1 MGLLA
6 TCRRAELT
14 YEVSLADVVFPT
26 GSAGA
31 LLGARYR
38 RWLGLPPAM
47 PPGHEAARP
56 HKVEVDDIVVGSVLE
71 LVVLACKSNALRC
84 RLLGSAREVTLRTA
98 VRDEIAGSIIA
109 VTPKKQ
115 WTHARHPYLSGD
127 VSSVRIDASVLGLV
141 PLALTRAGRI
151 VEPRRG
157 HSRYK
162 ANVKTPTSA
171 GPIATRIVRALRT
184 AKGARVVDLRAFREG
199 TARAAE
205 LQKSTDLRDLVS
217 GARVPCIVPSGWR
230 GARGEVWLAR
240 VLPPPVGAVEVSA
253 VFTTPYVLRGAREQ
267 DWAAYLDRTLGAAR
281 GDASKTTAAL
291 KYSIDWSEYIFAGY
305 AGHVTEAIFLEGL
318 PDVPTSLPHYSPRT
332 R

>member
-1 MGLLA
+1 M
-6 TCRRAELT
+6 
-14 YEVSLADVVFPT
+14 
-26 GSAGA
+26 
-31 LLGARYR
+31 
-38 RWLGLPPAM
+38 
-47 PPGHEAARP
+47 
-56 HKVEVDDIVVGSVLE
+56 
-71 LVVLACKSNALRC
+71 
-84 RLLGSAREVTLRTA
+84 
-98 VRDEIAGSIIA
+98 
-109 VTPKKQ
+109 
-115 WTHARHPYLSGD
+115 
-127 VSSVRIDASVLGLV
+127 
-141 PLALTRAGRI
+141 
-151 VEPRRG
+151 
-157 HSRYK
+157 
-162 ANVKTPTSA
+162 KTPISA

-205 LQKSTDLRDLVS
+205 LQKSVTKREDLAGFHPAHALYVYVQNQVSVLAEQLTALPMTAKLADRIEAAQDDYMPGGPPMSPLTTSYFTCWASFDAAVGQHRETLGTCVLAVGKSLGMDPSFLALVQGMQDSCMRVYVHEGCNADGTTDLRDLVS
-217 GARVPCIVPSGWR
+217 GARVPCIAPSGWR

-240 VLPPPVGAVEVSA
+240 VLPPPVGAVEVSV

-267 DWAAYLDRTLGAAR
+267 DWAAYLDRALGAAK